1 MSCPIISCAAKG
13 KFERELD
20 GSGCGPFH
28 DTDTAAYIR
37 EHVTA
42 YDGDA
47 SFLAG
52 PTQRTRELFAEV
64 EHLLHA
70 ETEAGGL
77 LDVDVST
84 PSTITAFPP
93 AYIDKDKETIV
104 GLQTDK
110 PLKRAIKPCGGRRI
124 VEAALKAYG
133 REVDPEVDKIFS
145 QYRKTHNDG
154 VFDAYTDQ
162 MRLARKV
169 GILTGLPDGYG
180 RGRII
185 GDYRRVAL
193 YGVDAL
199 VAAKK
204 ADLKEGLAG
213 AMTEEVI
220 RLREEVA
227 EQIRALEDLKAMAKG
242 YGFDIGRPAADSRE
256 AIQWL
261 YFAYLGAVKEQ
272 DGAAMSLGR
281 VDAFLDTYI
290 EKDLRS
296 GKLTEEQVQELIDHF
311 VIKLRL
317 VRHLRTPEYNNLFAG
332 DPTWVTLA
340 IGGTYRCPKTGERKH
355 MVTKTSYRLV
365 HTLVNLGPAPE
376 PNITILWAKD
386 LLPEPFKRFCTQISI
401 NTSSIQYESD
411 DLMNPI
417 FGADY
422 AIACCVSAMRVGKD
436 MQFFGARANLPKL
449 LLYTLNRGVDEIHN
463 VKVADFPPVK
473 GDAETPLD
481 FEEVKKHYEQ
491 NMAWLAELYA
501 NTMNVIH
508 YMHDKYNYEKL
519 QMALHDTSVHRF
531 VAFGV
536 SGLSVVADSL
546 SAIKHARVYP
556 VRDPATGI
564 AVDFRI
570 EGDFPKFGNDDPRAD
585 DLARWV
591 ATTFSSLL
599 QRQRVYRKATPT
611 LSILTITSNV
621 MYGKATGSTPD
632 GRKRGQPFAPGA
644 NPMHGRE
651 LSGALPSLNSVAQ
664 IPYASC
670 MDGISNTFSIV
681 PSTLGKDA
689 PSRTLNLAAMLDG
702 YFALRGFHLNVNVLN
717 RDTLLDA
724 VAHPENYPNL
734 TIRVSGYA
742 VNFVKLTPVQ
752 QQEVIART
760 FHDSMKVPAA
770 H

>member
-1 MSCPIISCAAKG
+1 MSSCCASQG
-13 KFERELD
+13 RFEHELD
-20 GSGCGPFH
+20 GAGCGPFR
-28 DTDTAAYIR
+28 DMDTAGYIR
-37 EHVTA
+37 EHFTP
-42 YDGDA
+42 YEGDG

-52 PTQRTRELFAEV
+52 PTQNTRDLFAQV
-64 EHLLHA
+64 EKLLHDEIA
-70 ETEAGGL
+70 AGGL
-77 LDVDVST
+77 LDVDTKT
-84 PSTITAFPP
+84 PSTITAFGP

-110 PLKRAIKPCGGRRI
+110 PLKRAIKPFGGHRV

-133 REVDPEVDKIFS
+133 RTLDPEVREIFEH
-145 QYRKTHNDG
+145 YRKTHNDG
-154 VFDAYTDQ
+154 VFDAYTEQ
-162 MRLARKV
+162 MRLARKT
-169 GILTGLPDGYG
+169 GILSGLPDGYG

-193 YGVDAL
+193 YGVDEL

-204 ADLKEGLAG
+204 ADLNVALAG
-213 AMTEEVI
+213 TMTEDVI
-220 RLREEVA
+220 RVREEVS
-227 EQIRALEDLKAMAKG
+227 EQISALQELKAMAQG
-242 YGFDIGRPAADSRE
+242 YGYDIGRPAGDARE

-261 YFAYLGAVKEQ
+261 YFAYLAAVKEQ

-290 EKDLRS
+290 ERDLRAGRYS
-296 GKLTEEQVQELIDHF
+296 EEQVQEMIDHF

-519 QMALHDTSVHRF
+519 QMALHDTNVHRF
-531 VAFGV
+531 LAFGI

-546 SAIKHARVYP
+546 SAMKYAKVYP

-570 EGDFPKFGNDDPRAD
+570 EGDFPKFGNDDPRVD
-585 DLARWV
+585 EIARWV
-591 ATTFSSLL
+591 ATTFSSFL
-599 QRQRVYRKATPT
+599 QRQRAYRKATPS

-621 MYGKATGSTPD
+621 VYGKVTGSTPD
-632 GRKRGQPFAPGA
+632 GRKKGEPFAPGA

-664 IPYASC
+664 LPYASC

-681 PSTLGKDA
+681 PSTLGKDVDTRKA
-689 PSRTLNLAAMLDG
+689 NLAALLDG
-702 YFALRGFHLNVNVLN
+702 YFANKGFHLNVNALN

-752 QQEVIART
+752 QREVIART
-760 FHDSMKVPAA
+760 FHETMQ
-770 H
+770 